1 MARVKMERIVEHLS
15 DEMRQALAEA
25 MPQTPGG
32 PQVDSHELY
41 RRFKRAVSRNCRTW
55 EKVPDKFV
63 ELD

>member
-1 MARVKMERIVEHLS
+1 MARVKMLRIVEHLG

-32 PQVDSHELY
+32 PQVDPHELY
-41 RRFKRAVSRNCRTW
+41 RRFKRAVSHKCKTW

>member
-1 MARVKMERIVEHLS
+1 MARVKMGRIVEHLS
-15 DEMRQALAEA
+15 HEMRQALAEA

-32 PQVDSHELY
+32 PQVDPDELY
-41 RRFKRAVSRNCRTW
+41 RRFRRAVTHNCKTW

>member
-1 MARVKMERIVEHLS
+1 
-15 DEMRQALAEA
+15 MRQALAEA

-32 PQVDSHELY
+32 PQVDPDELY
-41 RRFKRAVSRNCRTW
+41 RRFRRAVTHNCKTW